1 MKSEEQISEEWTT
14 AHSRRR
20 LFTARS
26 FPRYL
31 WLGLRESD
39 LYRRGYRFWVY
50 FRRYRLI
57 SRIITVIAALLTVV
71 GTGAALLILLLLALL
86 ILPIVFLP
94 IGGTMLLGWFR
105 RGHQN
110 RLLQTEVRDRTV
122 YLFFPSEIRAEGFS
136 AATMRQLAQRPQC
149 AVFVISPYAWS
160 TKGLG
165 GNGFYLNARCES
177 PHLFILRR
185 HYFFFFKKLLTSN
198 QIQRTVV
205 IL

>member
-1 MKSEEQISEEWTT
+1 LKSEEQISEEWTT
-14 AHSRRR
+14 AHRRRR

-31 WLGLRESD
+31 WLSLRESD

-94 IGGTMLLGWFR
+94 IGGTMLLGWFC

-110 RLLQTEVRDRTV
+110 RILQAEVENHTV
-122 YLFFPSEIRAEGFS
+122 YLFFPSELREKSF
-136 AATMRQLAQRPQC
+136 AAMTMQQLAELPQC
-149 AVFVISPYAWS
+149 TVFVVSPYSWS
-160 TKGLG
+160 TKGIG
-165 GNGFYLNARCES
+165 GNGFYLNARQEAA
-177 PHLFILRR
+177 HLFLLRR
-185 HYFFFFKKLLTSN
+185 HYFFFFKRLLSPC
-198 QIQRTVV
+198 QAQRIVVV
-205 IL
+205 I